1 VESDDNG
8 GVVLNGTDEA
18 TELADTRSNGECDSY
33 SGDDDFCV
41 LDENG
46 CELLVFGGVGTG
58 AADASAAATDLLPPP
73 PPTSVANTSV
83 RRVAC
88 SKKRRLT
95 ETVSRRHSSVMA
107 VAAASSPAS
116 TTSSKPQRKSL
127 DSDPEP
133 FVMSDDAVLLPRL
146 SLRRDVKNEKRISY
160 TKTKIT
166 GELGGGSSGST
177 TLTSSQSQRRSAV
190 VISPPTNGKSPPLQ
204 HMGGTAEA
212 HLQNG
217 GGGALSDCST
227 STTDSERRFSERRFK
242 GMLGRMNRNST
253 YVIMSRN

>member
-1 VESDDNG
+1 MLSN
-8 GVVLNGTDEA
+8 EA

-46 CELLVFGGVGTG
+46 CELLVFGGGTG
-58 AADASAAATDLLPPP
+58 AADASAEATDLLPPP

-95 ETVSRRHSSVMA
+95 ETVSRRHSSVVA
-107 VAAASSPAS
+107 VAAASNANSF
-116 TTSSKPQRKSL
+116 KPQRKSL

-160 TKTKIT
+160 TTTKIT
-166 GELGGGSSGST
+166 GELDGGSSGST
-177 TLTSSQSQRRSAV
+177 TLTSQSQRRSAA

-242 GMLGRMNRNST
+242 GMPGRMNRSSAFLLLCRNLELPNRGNS
-253 YVIMSRN
+253 YPPYRC